1 MKLNVPEALKQK
13 LVDDWEW
20 VTKDQRTIPLPREP
34 NVEKILNDF
43 RDHILKT
50 KPAKYDTFFFL
61 VVFAC

>member
-13 LVDDWEW
+13 LVNDWEW

-34 NVEKILNDF
+34 NVETILNDF

-50 KPAKYDTFFFL
+50 KPTKCVGPFL
-61 VVFAC
+61 H